1 MTYRCIVLAG
11 VVVSPRRSR
20 GAIMRRTHQDGCD
33 NLERSLFPPSSPLF
47 LSPSLPSYLPL
58 LARYI
63 FVYIIPSIFSAAT
76 KIYLPFAVSR
86 LSRQERK
93 RRRTSL
99 NRDSSREIRR
109 GEDET
114 RGIPAR
120 CSLNSNGGSTKEE
133 NGKRGRGRKCERR

>member
-1 MTYRCIVLAG
+1 M
-11 VVVSPRRSR
+11 VVTTWNALS
-20 GAIMRRTHQDGCD
+20 
-33 NLERSLFPPSSPLF
+33 SLLLHRPSSLPPS
-47 LSPSLPSYLPL
+47 LSLW
-58 LARYI
+58 ARYI

-99 NRDSSREIRR
+99 NRDSSCEIRR

-120 CSLNSNGGSTKEE
+120 CSLNSDGGSMKEE
-133 NGKRGRGRKCERR
+133 NGKRRRAKMRARGKLGRKRRTEREREERWTHYK

>member
-11 VVVSPRRSR
+11 VVVSPD
-20 GAIMRRTHQDGCD
+20 AIVRRTHQDGCD
-33 NLERSLFPPSSPLF
+33 NLERSFPPSPLRSSPL
-47 LSPSLPSYLPL
+47 SLFL

-86 LSRQERK
+86 LSRKERK

-109 GEDET
+109 GDET
-114 RGIPAR
+114 RHVVAPTA
-120 CSLNSNGGSTKEE
+120 TEE
-133 NGKRGRGRKCERR
+133 VRKKKRGRTKMRQGGEGQREKNAGHIISSAG